1 MANCTYRF
9 TDADGQERTIEGL
22 AAFKAYLVDGG
33 LRHLLPSFAAPGA
46 PAFSARQDDSK
57 ITNPVDPNAT
67 PQEKVRI
74 GKDYGTTTQS

>member
-9 TDADGQERTIEGL
+9 TDADGNERAIEGQ

-33 LRHLLPSFAAPGA
+33 LRHLLPSFGKAAPGA

-57 ITNPVDPNAT
+57 IVNPVDPNLKST
-67 PQEKVRI
+67 
-74 GKDYGTTTQS
+74 SN